1 MNMSDW
7 TIQKL
12 LNWTAEYFKDKKLDA
27 PRLSAELL
35 LSHILA
41 MKRIELYTQFD
52 KPVAKT
58 QLDKLHNLVKRAG
71 RNEPV
76 AYLVGKTEF

>member
-1 MNMSDW
+1 MSDW

-12 LNWTAEYFKDKKLDA
+12 LNWTTEYFKDKKLDS

-35 LSHILA
+35 LCYIFG

-52 KPVAKT
+52 KPVAY
-58 QLDKLHNLVKRAG
+58 LAG
-71 RNEPV
+71 KFN
-76 AYLVGKTEF
+76 

>member
-1 MNMSDW
+1 MQNW

-12 LNWTAEYFKDKKLDA
+12 LNWVTEYLTGKGIDS

-35 LSHILA
+35 LNGVLA

-52 KPVAKT
+52 KTGASRFVQLSFFRTPAKM
-58 QLDKLHNLVKRAG
+58 
-71 RNEPV
+71 RNGPCQSSDSG
-76 AYLVGKTEF
+76 LF